1 MLPAI
6 GTTRAL
12 GHRGSYGWGGEIAK
26 GYLLEHLH
34 SGTASKLASGH
45 QDGQAFSLIDNL
57 TVVFSSFM
65 ARSKM
70 PAIS

>member
-12 GHRGSYGWGGEIAK
+12 GHRGGYELEGEIAR
-26 GYLLEHLH
+26 GYFLDQLH

-57 TVVFSSFM
+57 TVVSHLDG
-65 ARSKM
+65 KT
-70 PAIS
+70 